1 MKVYVVTA
9 GYDYEGDDV
18 MGVYS
23 TMELAQ
29 SCVDEMKANP
39 KIYFD
44 NYEIEEHEVD
54 E

>member
-1 MKVYVVTA
+1 MKVYVATA
-9 GYDYEGDDV
+9 SYDYEGCDV

-29 SCVDEMKANP
+29 SCVDEMKADP

-44 NYEIEEHEVD
+44 NYEVEEHEVD

>member
-29 SCVDEMKANP
+29 SCADEMKANP

-44 NYEIEEHEVD
+44 NYEIEEREVD